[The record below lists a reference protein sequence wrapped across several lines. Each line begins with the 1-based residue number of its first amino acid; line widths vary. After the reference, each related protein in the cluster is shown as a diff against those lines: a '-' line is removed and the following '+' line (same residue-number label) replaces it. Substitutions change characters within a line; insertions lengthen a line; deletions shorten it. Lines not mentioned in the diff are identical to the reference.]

1 MVTDAPTGMSTGPAH
16 MPIDPG
22 LLTLSQWLSPSYPL
36 GGFAYS
42 HGLETAMAQGKV
54 TNHDSL
60 HLWLEDVL
68 DHGSGRADA
77 GFLWRAYRAQD
88 SQDILWLDAQARAFA
103 CSGERQ
109 REALRQGA
117 AFVRTTNAVWGLD
130 LPDVVLPVAV
140 GRAAALM
147 DIDGDAAASLYL
159 QGFASNLILAAVR
172 MIPLGQTAGQSV
184 LAALAPLCQRI
195 AHETA
200 QTEADDLYSNA
211 FLSDVAS
218 LVHETQQPR
227 LFQS

>member
-1 MVTDAPTGMSTGPAH
+1 

-22 LLTLSQWLSPSYPL
+22 LLTLSQWLSPSYPV

-42 HGLETAMAQGKV
+42 HGLETAMAQGAV
-54 TNHDSL
+54 HDGDSL
-60 HLWLEDVL
+60 RLWLEDVL

-77 GFLWRAYRAQD
+77 LFLRRAYCAEAP
-88 SQDILWLDAQARAFA
+88 QDILRLDAQARAFA

-109 REALRQGA
+109 REAERQGA

-147 DIDGDAAASLYL
+147 DIDGHAATSLYL

-172 MIPLGQTAGQSV
+172 LIPLGQTVGQSV
-184 LAALAPLCQRI
+184 LAALGPLCQRV
-195 AHETA
+195 AHET
-200 QTEADDLYSNA
+200 TEAEADNPYSNA
-211 FLSDVAS
+211 FLSDIAS
-218 LVHETQQPR
+218 LIHETQQPR

>member
-1 MVTDAPTGMSTGPAH
+1 MAMGAPTDMITGPVR

-42 HGLETAMAQGKV
+42 HGLETALAQGRV
-54 TNHDSL
+54 RDRDGL
-60 HLWLEDVL
+60 LAWLEDVL

-77 GFLWRAYRAQD
+77 GFLWRAYYAQGSD
-88 SQDILWLDAQARAFA
+88 DILRLDAQARAFA

-109 REALRQGA
+109 REAQRQGT

-140 GRAAALM
+140 GRAAALK
-147 DIDGDAAASLYL
+147 DIDGHAAAGLYL
-159 QGFASNLILAAVR
+159 QGFVSNLILAAVR
-172 MIPLGQTAGQSV
+172 IIPLGQTEGQAV

-195 AHETA
+195 AHETTTA
-200 QTEADDLYSNA
+200 DTDDLYSNA

-218 LVHETQQPR
+218 LIHETQQPR